1 MQVFGYFFAKKYKQV
16 FGYFLAKSRIHS
28 IILLRTEMALGVCII
43 YAPIGLISVFEWVIS
58 GLLVCC

>member
-43 YAPIGLISVFEWVIS
+43 FAPKMNIRALI
-58 GLLVCC
+58 